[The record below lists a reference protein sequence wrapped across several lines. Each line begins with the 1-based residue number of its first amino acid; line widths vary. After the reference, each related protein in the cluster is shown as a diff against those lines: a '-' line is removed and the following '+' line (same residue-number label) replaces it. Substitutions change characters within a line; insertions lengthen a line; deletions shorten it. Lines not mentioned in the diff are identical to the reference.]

1 MSGSFVWVY
10 DLYLFRLFHIMII
23 LHICGVIIG

>member
-1 MSGSFVWVY
+1 
-10 DLYLFRLFHIMII
+10 MII